1 MEWNDIHRIP
11 SEWLLSI
18 IYLLPIKS
26 LSMSSVINFI
36 NIPPHHHWVW
46 PNIIIESINIIANI
60 KLILNISSP
69 IFIQFMNRI
78 NFYQWIIKKNPSWIS
93 YDVCYHWLASYW
105 HFFII
110 PSFEST
116 TSWSNP
122 PLMHGVKMQRTC
134 LNFISALYY
143 IYVPV
148 PFYRKII
155 SSSASTIPFFPF
167 NFIFLCY
174 S

>member
-1 MEWNDIHRIP
+1 MEWNSKNFIRG
-11 SEWLLSI
+11 WLLWI
-18 IYLLPIKS
+18 IYLLPLKS
-26 LSMSSVINFI
+26 LSMGSVINFI
-36 NIPPHHHWVW
+36 NIRPHHHWVW
-46 PNIIIESINIIANI
+46 PNTIIKSINIIADI
-60 KLILNISSP
+60 KISISSP
-69 IFIQFMNRI
+69 ILIQFMNRI
-78 NFYQWIIKKNPSWIS
+78 NFYQCIIKKNPSWIS

-105 HFFII
+105 HFFSI